1 LIIKKEG
8 SIRMNILG
16 YMQSTLY
23 LIMNALLYP
32 VMGLLIF
39 LFILMLFISGAF
51 VSEFAFRRKRNQD
64 TGQDSEWLAMKL
76 SNDMSHGRF
85 KEAADKIMAYIKKP
99 YTGNQLT
106 RRFLNALS
114 AQIGKGLDNLDIRI
128 ENTLQEY
135 EIEVSRLL
143 DKTRVLVRVGP
154 MLGLMGTLIP
164 MGVALLALSQGDLA
178 QMSNCLII
186 AFGTTVAGLAIGVL
200 AYVIS
205 VVRERWYAE
214 DTKDMAYIAELLM
227 RNMETSPKASQKTE
241 KSKNPT

>member
-1 LIIKKEG
+1 
-8 SIRMNILG
+8 MNILG

-32 VMGLLIF
+32 VMGLLIV
-39 LFILMLFISGAF
+39 LFVLMLFISGAF
-51 VSEFAFRRKRNQD
+51 VSEFAFRRKRNQNAD
-64 TGQDSEWLAMKL
+64 QESESLAMKL
-76 SNDMSHGRF
+76 SNDMSHGGFR
-85 KEAADKIMAYIKKP
+85 EAADKIMAYLKKP
-99 YTGNQLT
+99 YMGSQL
-106 RRFLNALS
+106 RRGFLKDLS
-114 AQIGKGLDNLDIRI
+114 VQIGKGMDNLDIRI

-135 EIEVSRLL
+135 ELEISGLL

-164 MGVALLALSQGDLA
+164 MGAALLALSKGDLG
-178 QMSNCLII
+178 QMADCLII

-227 RNMETSPKASQKTE
+227 RNIKTTSQALQRTETSTDLTQQTQ
-241 KSKNPT
+241 

>member
-1 LIIKKEG
+1 
-8 SIRMNILG
+8 MNILG

-76 SNDMSHGRF
+76 SDDMSHGRF
-85 KEAADKIMAYIKKP
+85 KESADKIMAYLKKP

-106 RRFLNALS
+106 KRFLNALS
-114 AQIGKGLDNLDIRI
+114 AQIGKGLNNLDIRI

-143 DKTRVLVRVGP
+143 DKTRILVRVGP

-164 MGVALLALSQGDLA
+164 MGAALMALSQGDLA

>member
-1 LIIKKEG
+1 
-8 SIRMNILG
+8 MNILG

-32 VMGLLIF
+32 VMGLLIV
-39 LFILMLFISGAF
+39 LFVLMLFISGAF

-64 TGQDSEWLAMKL
+64 TDQDSEWLAMKL

-85 KEAADKIMAYIKKP
+85 KEAADKIMAYLKKP
-99 YTGNQLT
+99 YKGNQL
-106 RRFLNALS
+106 RKYFLKDLS
-114 AQIGKGLDNLDIRI
+114 GQISKGLDNLDIRI

-143 DKTRVLVRVGP
+143 DKTRILVRVGP

-164 MGVALLALSQGDLA
+164 MGAALLALSQGDLA

-227 RNMETSPKASQKTE
+227 RNMETTPKASE
-241 KSKNPT
+241 KSRKLTL

>member
-1 LIIKKEG
+1 
-8 SIRMNILG
+8 MNILG

-32 VMGLLIF
+32 VMGLLIL
-39 LFILMLFISGAF
+39 LFVLMLFIAGAF

-85 KEAADKIMAYIKKP
+85 KEAADKIIAYLKRP

-114 AQIGKGLDNLDIRI
+114 AQMSKGLDNLDIRI

-143 DKTRVLVRVGP
+143 DKTRILVRVGP

-164 MGVALLALSQGDLA
+164 MGAALMALSQGDLA

-200 AYVIS
+200 AYLIS

-214 DTKDMAYIAELLM
+214 DTKDMGYIAELLM
-227 RNMETSPKASQKTE
+227 RNMETTPGASQKAE
-241 KSKNPT
+241 GKER

>member
-1 LIIKKEG
+1 
-8 SIRMNILG
+8 MNILG

-106 RRFLNALS
+106 KRFLNALS
-114 AQIGKGLDNLDIRI
+114 VQIGKGLDNLDIRI

-164 MGVALLALSQGDLA
+164 MGAALMALSQGDLT

>member
-1 LIIKKEG
+1 
-8 SIRMNILG
+8 MNILG

>member
-1 LIIKKEG
+1 
-8 SIRMNILG
+8 MNILG

-32 VMGLLIF
+32 VMGLLIV
-39 LFILMLFISGAF
+39 LFVLMLFISGAF
-51 VSEFAFRRKRNQD
+51 VSEFAFRRKRNQNAD
-64 TGQDSEWLAMKL
+64 QESEWLAMKL
-76 SNDMSHGRF
+76 SNDMSHARF
-85 KEAADKIMAYIKKP
+85 GEAVDKISEYLKKP
-99 YTGNQLT
+99 YMGSQL
-106 RRFLNALS
+106 RRGFLKALS
-114 AQIGKGLDNLDIRI
+114 AQIGKGMDNLDIRI
-128 ENTLQEY
+128 ENALQEQEL
-135 EIEVSRLL
+135 EISGLL

-164 MGVALLALSQGDLA
+164 MGAALLALSKGDLA
-178 QMSNCLII
+178 QMADCLII

-227 RNMETSPKASQKTE
+227 RNMETNRKVSVPKL
-241 KSKNPT
+241 

>member
-143 DKTRVLVRVGP
+143 DKTRILVRVGP

>member
-1 LIIKKEG
+1 
-8 SIRMNILG
+8 MNILG

-32 VMGLLIF
+32 VMGLLII

-51 VSEFAFRRKRNQD
+51 VSEFAFRRKRNQNAD
-64 TGQDSEWLAMKL
+64 QESEGLAMKL
-76 SNDMSHGRF
+76 SNDMSHERF
-85 KEAADKIMAYIKKP
+85 GEAADKIKAYLKKP
-99 YTGNQLT
+99 YMGSQL
-106 RRFLNALS
+106 RRGFLKDLS
-114 AQIGKGLDNLDIRI
+114 AQICKGLDNLDIRI

-135 EIEVSRLL
+135 ELEISGLL

-164 MGVALLALSQGDLA
+164 MGAALLALSKGDLA
-178 QMSNCLII
+178 QMADCLII

-227 RNMETSPKASQKTE
+227 RNMETAPKASQKIE
-241 KSKNPT
+241 KSRNLTQ

>member
-1 LIIKKEG
+1 
-8 SIRMNILG
+8 MNILG

-32 VMGLLIF
+32 VMGLLIV
-39 LFILMLFISGAF
+39 LFVLMLFISGAF
-51 VSEFAFRRKRNQD
+51 VSEFAFRRKRNQNAD
-64 TGQDSEWLAMKL
+64 QESESLAMKL
-76 SNDMSHGRF
+76 SNDMSHGGFR
-85 KEAADKIMAYIKKP
+85 EAADKIMAYLKKP
-99 YTGNQLT
+99 YMGSQL
-106 RRFLNALS
+106 RRGFLKDLS
-114 AQIGKGLDNLDIRI
+114 VQIGKGMDNLDIRI

-135 EIEVSRLL
+135 ELEISGLL

-164 MGVALLALSQGDLA
+164 MGAALLALSKGDLA
-178 QMSNCLII
+178 QMADCLII

-205 VVRERWYAE
+205 VVRERWYSE

-227 RNMETSPKASQKTE
+227 RNIKTTSQALQRTETSTDLTQQTQ
-241 KSKNPT
+241 

>member
-1 LIIKKEG
+1 
-8 SIRMNILG
+8 MNILG

-32 VMGLLIF
+32 VMGLLIV
-39 LFILMLFISGAF
+39 LFVLMLFISGAF
-51 VSEFAFRRKRNQD
+51 VSEFAFRRKRNQNAD
-64 TGQDSEWLAMKL
+64 QESESLAMKL
-76 SNDMSHGRF
+76 SNDMSHGGFR
-85 KEAADKIMAYIKKP
+85 EAADKIMAYLKKP
-99 YTGNQLT
+99 YMGSQL
-106 RRFLNALS
+106 RRGFLKDLS
-114 AQIGKGLDNLDIRI
+114 VQIGKGMDNLDIRI

-135 EIEVSRLL
+135 ELEISGLL

-164 MGVALLALSQGDLA
+164 MGAALLALSKGDLG
-178 QMSNCLII
+178 QMADCLII

-227 RNMETSPKASQKTE
+227 RNIKTTSQALQRTKT
-241 KSKNPT
+241 STDLTQQTQ

>member
-1 LIIKKEG
+1 
-8 SIRMNILG
+8 MNILV

-39 LFILMLFISGAF
+39 LFILMLFFSGAF
-51 VSEFAFRRKRNQD
+51 VSEFAFRRKRNQNV
-64 TGQDSEWLAMKL
+64 GLDSEWLAMKL
-76 SNDMSHGRF
+76 SNDMSHAKF
-85 KEAADKIMAYIKKP
+85 KDADDKIRAYLKKP
-99 YTGNQLT
+99 YMENQL
-106 RRFLNALS
+106 RRDFLKDLS
-114 AQIGKGLDNLDIRI
+114 ALISKGMDNPDIRI

-135 EIEVSRLL
+135 EIKISGLL
-143 DKTRVLVRVGP
+143 DKTRIMVRIGP

-164 MGVALLALSQGDLA
+164 MGSALLALSKGDLA

-205 VVRERWYAE
+205 VVRERWYTE

-227 RNMETSPKASQKTE
+227 RNMETAPKASE
-241 KSKNPT
+241 KIVKRQ

>member
-1 LIIKKEG
+1 
-8 SIRMNILG
+8 MNILG

-32 VMGLLIF
+32 VMGLLIV
-39 LFILMLFISGAF
+39 LFVLMLFISGAF

-114 AQIGKGLDNLDIRI
+114 AQIGKGLNNLDIRI

-143 DKTRVLVRVGP
+143 DKTRILVRVGP

-164 MGVALLALSQGDLA
+164 MGAALMALSQGDLT

>member
-1 LIIKKEG
+1 
-8 SIRMNILG
+8 MNILG

-32 VMGLLIF
+32 VMGLLIV
-39 LFILMLFISGAF
+39 LFVLMLFISGAF
-51 VSEFAFRRKRNQD
+51 VSEFAFRRKRNQNAD
-64 TGQDSEWLAMKL
+64 QESEWLAMKL
-76 SNDMSHGRF
+76 SNDMLHARF
-85 KEAADKIMAYIKKP
+85 GEAADKIKAYLKKP
-99 YTGNQLT
+99 YMGSQL
-106 RRFLNALS
+106 RRGFLEDLS
-114 AQIGKGLDNLDIRI
+114 AQIGKGMDNLDIRI
-128 ENTLQEY
+128 ENTLQEC
-135 EIEVSRLL
+135 ELKISGLL

-164 MGVALLALSQGDLA
+164 MGAALLALSKGDLA
-178 QMSNCLII
+178 QMADCLII

-227 RNMETSPKASQKTE
+227 RNMETPPKASE
-241 KSKNPT
+241 KIETSKDLTQRTQQTQ